1 MTVEFWRMGASPVP
15 VSETGRLAREFETA
29 GWDGLAVGEAHGIL
43 PDPYAALAAAAACTS
58 RLRLGTAVAVPL
70 RTPFLAASAM
80 ATIHAMSGGRAR
92 FCLARGDGAM
102 KVLGREPIPVH
113 AFIDYLEQLQG
124 FLRGEEVEVDGVATS
139 LARMPVIDNSYQLP
153 KVPLDVAATGP
164 RMIASAVRLA
174 DGVSFAVGADVGR
187 LRHCV
192 DLARA
197 ARIEAGL
204 DANTLELGCYVQMA
218 VVVDDPES
226 ARNAIRGLVMTHAR
240 FSGYTGQAMLPDV
253 AESDHGQIRQAVA
266 AMDTT
271 LRDGHR
277 TIAFAAGKNPNEVNF
292 YPDVVDDAFLD
303 RFGILGTPEHC
314 AERLSEIID
323 LGITRLYIGTRGMGV
338 DPLERNAVLIGK
350 HVLPML
356 RNIRSYRDSS

>member
-1 MTVEFWRMGASPVP
+1 MGASPVP
-15 VSETGRLAREFETA
+15 VSETGRLARKFETA

-70 RTPFLAASAM
+70 RSPFLAASAM
-80 ATIHAMSGGRAR
+80 ATIHAMSGGRTR

-102 KVLGREPIPVH
+102 KVLGREPMPVH

-124 FLRGEEVEVDGVATS
+124 FLRGEEVEVDGVAAS
-139 LARMPVIDNSYQLP
+139 LARMPVIDDSYQLG
-153 KVPLDVAATGP
+153 KVPVDVAATGP

-187 LRHCV
+187 LRRCV
-192 DLARA
+192 ELARS
-197 ARIEAGL
+197 ARIEAGF
-204 DANTLELGCYVQMA
+204 DVNTLELGCYVQMA
-218 VVVDDPES
+218 VVGEDPES
-226 ARNAIRGLVMTHAR
+226 ARKAIRGLVMTHAR

-271 LRDGHR
+271 LRHGHR
-277 TIAFAAGKNPNEVNF
+277 TIARATDNNSNEVNF
-292 YPDVVDDAFLD
+292 YPDVVGDTFLD
-303 RFGILGTPEHC
+303 RFGIIGTPEHC
-314 AERLSEIID
+314 ADRLRKIID
-323 LGITRLYIGTRGMGV
+323 LGITRIYVGTRGMGV
-338 DPLERNAVLIGK
+338 DPLEINTAQIGME
-350 HVLPML
+350 VLPL
-356 RNIRSYRDSS
+356 VRQSLN